1 MSENDNCLF
10 PKLFRIYIKGGAVM
24 ITNLIINL
32 IIIFVAGL
40 VVDLLGAKYTR
51 YIVTKKIGLAALLS
65 GLITLVNFL
74 FLTLILKDGV
84 NGSIFN
90 ILAFA
95 GGGSIGTFLAMR
107 RV

>member
-1 MSENDNCLF
+1 M
-10 PKLFRIYIKGGAVM
+10 
-24 ITNLIINL
+24 IINL

-40 VVDLLGAKYTR
+40 VVDLLAAKYTS
-51 YIVTKKIGLAALLS
+51 YIVSKKIGPAALLS
-65 GLITLVNFL
+65 GLITLVNFV
-74 FLTLILKDGV
+74 FLTLILKDSV

-95 GGGSIGTFLAMR
+95 GGSSAGTFLAMMK